1 MHKRHTRLSLG
12 TRIPDIWV
20 GLNMLF
26 VSFGPDWTLYQVSS
40 HKNIKIRFSENKTL
54 LFISRSFNWRSTIK
68 KQTQHFNLYLSLYTS
83 DLCTN
88 RTGSGHTFMVQSD
101 RYRVHNNTRME
112 ISGVQQLPPSV
123 KPKPKSKSIALRLR
137 GARKSVSARSR
148 DFDCLLYPVSLP

>member
-26 VSFGPDWTLYQVSS
+26 VSFGPDWTLYQVSN

-88 RTGSGHTFMVQSD
+88 RTGSGHTFKVRSD
-101 RYRVHNNTRME
+101 RYRVHSAWKYQGYNNSPLRKIETE
-112 ISGVQQLPPSV
+112 IEKHFVT
-123 KPKPKSKSIALRLR
+123 AT